1 MNLDNDRNPIAPHH
15 PSDPPPRRP
24 AGQGE
29 GFAQTEAG
37 GVAAPVRSPAD
48 APSQDTDASDATSS
62 RAVVRS
68 ILAALPLD
76 VRAAVVAAV
85 LAWCRSLAAVAGMVG
100 RRELGAVE
108 ALPLTDAATVTLM
121 ERDGAA
127 PHDVVAAMLGAWW
140 AAGPYDL
147 ARQVSRGTTSA
158 GDFADALAFLV
169 QLQGDA
175 DALAYVTSAAP
186 RIVRCPLPAGVDRV
200 TMRGDTFL
208 PAELPP
214 ALTRGALDALAR
226 DAARVLAAVDPRGDR
241 DTDVAELVL
250 RAQRGA
256 LAVMAGDGP
265 VCSAAVL
272 AGLGGALVDLAAHE
286 AAAVEGPP
294 AALDVAD
301 RAAAVAAL
309 AELAARAFGAV
320 EAVCSAAVDR
330 GDRATVDTRWP

>member
-1 MNLDNDRNPIAPHH
+1 MTLDNDRNPIAPHR

-108 ALPLTDAATVTLM
+108 ALPLADAATVTLM
-121 ERDGAA
+121 ERDGRP
-127 PHDVVAAMLGAWW
+127 PHDVVGAMLGAWW
-140 AAGPYDL
+140 ASGPYDL

-158 GDFADALAFLV
+158 ADFEDALGFLV

-208 PAELPP
+208 PAELSR
-214 ALTRGALDALAR
+214 AALDALTR
-226 DAARVLAAVDPRGDR
+226 DARRVGRAPRAGERRPRRRPRRARRGRARRARVHGGRARRRPRRPHCRCRRARSSERRRARVRRPGGHRRRPRRPRGAR
-241 DTDVAELVL
+241 L
-250 RAQRGA
+250 RGIGRGVQGSRRARGA
-256 LAVMAGDGP
+256 ARGHD
-265 VCSAAVL
+265 
-272 AGLGGALVDLAAHE
+272 
-286 AAAVEGPP
+286 
-294 AALDVAD
+294 
-301 RAAAVAAL
+301 AVAL
-309 AELAARAFGAV
+309 R
-320 EAVCSAAVDR
+320 R
-330 GDRATVDTRWP
+330 GVAPPSR